1 MIDAKTLDC
10 LNTFRVKN
18 NRKGSMRGS
27 NSNESSGSNRSKS
40 ANRSQ
45 YNQRKRN
52 RARSSIH
59 NQDFMKKTEK
69 KPDEPQPIAL
79 RDYYSDFDDNSS
91 HLEDSHSDESKA
103 LIVKKK

>member
-10 LNTFRVKN
+10 LNTFRVKHK
-18 NRKGSMRGS
+18 RKGSLHGS
-27 NSNESSGSNRSKS
+27 QSNGSSCSNRSKS

-45 YNQRKRN
+45 NTQRKRK

-59 NQDFMKKTEK
+59 NRDYTKKTEK

-91 HLEDSHSDESKA
+91 HLDDSHSDESRA